1 MRLVYER
8 RVVHNKTKSF
18 TSFIHLKPSAFIA
31 KQPNTTFAT
40 KRQSSNFSR
49 HETMTQGHRHS
60 ESALANAKDDHK
72 EHMEGMVE
80 AAEAMKNRP
89 LIVKA
94 YALDDPEAPSLD
106 KPNVK
111 HGHFL
116 RHGQGFHNLMA
127 DLAKEAGRTWENCT
141 NTPENPYVMPEI
153 TDAPLTA
160 KGRLQAA
167 LIQPMVSAM
176 SENETPQLVVLSPN
190 CRALQTGVIAFRDL
204 VGKIPFLAHEMVRE
218 ETGVHVCDK
227 RRPTSQQAAEFPMVD
242 FSLLNDE
249 EDRIFEHDRRET
261 KAELTGRIYKFFEWL
276 ESREEKVV
284 GISSHSAWLLAVFNA
299 NLQADESLKG
309 WFQTGEL
316 RSVVLEFVR

>member
-1 MRLVYER
+1 
-8 RVVHNKTKSF
+8 
-18 TSFIHLKPSAFIA
+18 
-31 KQPNTTFAT
+31 
-40 KRQSSNFSR
+40 
-49 HETMTQGHRHS
+49 MTLDHRHS
-60 ESALANAKDDHK
+60 ESAIANSKDDHK
-72 EHMEGMVE
+72 EHMEGMDE
-80 AAEAMKNRP
+80 AAEAMKARP

-94 YALDDPEAPSLD
+94 YALGDPDAPSLD
-106 KPNVK
+106 NPNVK

-160 KGRLQAA
+160 KGRQQAA
-167 LIQPMVSAM
+167 MVQPKICGMDD
-176 SENETPQLVVLSPN
+176 TPQLVVLSPN
-190 CRALQTGVIAFRDL
+190 CRALQTGVIAFQDL
-204 VGKIPFLAHEMVRE
+204 LGKIPFLAHEMVRE

-242 FSLLNDE
+242 FSLLTDE
-249 EDRIFEHDRRET
+249 QDTIFEHDRRET
-261 KAELTGRIYKFFEWL
+261 KAELTERIYKFFEWL
-276 ESREEKVV
+276 ELREEKVV
-284 GISSHSAWLLAVFNA
+284 GVSSHSAWLLAVFNA